1 MWSLQGVNNGATV
14 YAIPTSQA
22 YAVRGQLSPASAA
35 VVLSPGSGLQS
46 SPIGSEDAARKR
58 EMRLLKNR
66 LVNILISDQISNE
79 IKRKQ
84 LVSYGFGRLSFLTFL
99 SRSRV

>member
-1 MWSLQGVNNGATV
+1 MHAYKKLECSFCISFLHKLNIIIFVYFQGVNNGTV

-22 YAVRGQLSPASAA
+22 YAVRGQLSPASA

-46 SPIGSEDAARKR
+46 SPIGSEDATRKR

-66 LVNILISDQISNE
+66 FALYMYIH
-79 IKRKQ
+79 
-84 LVSYGFGRLSFLTFL
+84 
-99 SRSRV
+99 